1 MTFNP
6 KKFRELLAVLCL
18 LFIAFGCAP
27 KAYRAHP
34 QLEIR
39 AKNVKHPGLVRPDID
54 ICELTAGGVRELRD
68 DWCEIGETCVLRAM
82 VENLRA
88 KEIKIETL
96 ELGKDIEKEMEEIQ
110 ALYRAVSLSIQLHTY
125 GPYLFPEKKKNFE
138 YSIGPIDGIL
148 QKFEADALIF
158 VYGIDEIST
167 AGRKALKAAS
177 VVVGAFTGVVIMP
190 RSGMTILSV
199 ALVEAPG
206 TILWYC
212 IKSSQGGYDLRKP
225 ESASDL
231 VENVLRDFPRLGK

>member
-1 MTFNP
+1 MTFKP
-6 KKFRELLAVLCL
+6 KKFREFLAVLCL
-18 LFIAFGCAP
+18 LFIAFACAP

-34 QLEIR
+34 QLEMR

-68 DWCEIGETCVLRAM
+68 DWCEIGETCVLKAM
-82 VENLRA
+82 VENLSG
-88 KEIKIETL
+88 KEIKIKTL
-96 ELGKDIEKEMEEIQ
+96 EVGKDIEKEVEDIQ
-110 ALYRAVSLSIQLHTY
+110 PLYRAVSLSIQLHTY

-148 QKFEADALIF
+148 QKFGADALIF

-177 VVVGAFTGVVIMP
+177 VVVGAFTGVVVMP

-225 ESASDL
+225 KSASDL